1 MLAGGLAGGLAAV
14 LAAVLVGVLALA
26 CVLVLAV
33 LAVSLEPQPARI
45 IVTTMRK
52 PGMNAE
58 LNPRRLIMIRCM
70 LAERPAHGAKGVFG
84 VVDIDEE
91 LCRFGLDQAEYH
103 VFYRDAARRPVAV
116 AECIS
121 IR

>member
-1 MLAGGLAGGLAAV
+1 VLAGGLAGGLVAV

-33 LAVSLEPQPARI
+33 LAVSLEPQPARAI
-45 IVTTMRK
+45 PAATRK
-52 PGMNAE
+52 PGRSPK
-58 LNPRRLIMIRCM
+58 LNRRCLIMIRRM

-84 VVDIDEE
+84 VVDVDEE

-103 VFYRDAARRPVAV
+103 VFYRDAA
-116 AECIS
+116 
-121 IR
+121 